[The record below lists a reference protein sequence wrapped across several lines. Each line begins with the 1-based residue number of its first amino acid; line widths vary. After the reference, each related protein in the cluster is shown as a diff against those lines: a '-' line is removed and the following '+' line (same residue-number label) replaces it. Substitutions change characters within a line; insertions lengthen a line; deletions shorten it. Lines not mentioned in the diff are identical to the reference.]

1 MPSVRNDE
9 CVTIS
14 LTEVYVNTYR
24 RLSKDYERT
33 ITSSQGRIVLVSI
46 RLMTRKLI
54 RLKYKTHS

>member
-33 ITSSQGRIVLVSI
+33 ITSSQGRIVLVSV